1 MRGMSACIFHDT
13 AASEH
18 DRRIF
23 EITEEAYGR
32 RENVVIYAGSES
44 RAAEIDRFLWILK
57 QESFIPH
64 GILKGYADSVAV
76 PVSVVTQEWNPCGSA
91 ILIADGHCSLEYAS
105 GFRIIH
111 EFVDRSSPAKQEAC
125 RERFR
130 RYRDK
135 GIPVEYLK
143 TGAWKGSRPE

>member
-1 MRGMSACIFHDT
+1 MNACIFHDT

-18 DRRIF
+18 NRRIF
-23 EITEEAYGR
+23 EIVEDAYVR
-32 RENVVIYAGSES
+32 RENVVVYAESDS

-64 GILKGYADSVAV
+64 GILKGYEDNVAV
-76 PVSVVTQEWNPCGSA
+76 PVAVVTREWNPYGEA
-91 ILIADGHCSLEYAS
+91 ILVADGHCSLEYAS
-105 GFRIIH
+105 GFPIIH
-111 EFVDRSSPAKQEAC
+111 EFVDRSSPAMQEAC

-143 TGAWKGSRPE
+143 IGVWRGFRPQG